1 MILYQKQTVFFVFRK
16 IPSKNII
23 NLEKTQG
30 FLCGMRKVL
39 FDAARLGDAAVL
51 REVTVRRDPGF
62 QVGGGSRFSGVQ
74 KGRDGKGRWL

>member
-1 MILYQKQTVFFVFRK
+1 MRV
-16 IPSKNII
+16 P
-23 NLEKTQG
+23 
-30 FLCGMRKVL
+30 MRKVL